1 MTFHFWYA
9 PISLE
14 KHAFFVT
21 YEESALLE
29 DRGGESRAKARRD
42 AFYFYQHFLYSF
54 FFFLVFF
61 FLSLSKAKE
70 KKPLEVAFF
79 VSFGA

>member
-1 MTFHFWYA
+1 VKAAQRQGETLFIF
-9 PISLE
+9 INI
-14 KHAFFVT
+14 FFIL
-21 YEESALLE
+21 S
-29 DRGGESRAKARRD
+29 
-42 AFYFYQHFLYSF
+42 

>member
-1 MTFHFWYA
+1 MKA
-9 PISLE
+9 
-14 KHAFFVT
+14 AQ
-21 YEESALLE
+21 
-29 DRGGESRAKARRD
+29 RQGETL
-42 AFYFYQHFLYSF
+42 FI
-54 FFFLVFF
+54 FFLFFF